1 MSPPVSKR
9 ETFQMAREAMA
20 KAVLEHAHQFY
31 DVGRWYVVAEC
42 WDVWSVLEELD
53 RHEDETQ
60 TPFDLDVGAIAHF
73 AKIVDPRRTAP

>member
-1 MSPPVSKR
+1 
-9 ETFQMAREAMA
+9 MAKEAMA

-42 WDVWSVLEELD
+42 WDLWSVLEELD

-60 TPFDLDVGAIAHF
+60 RPFELDAGAIAHF
-73 AKIVDPRRTAP
+73 ARIVASRGSAS

>member
-1 MSPPVSKR
+1 
-9 ETFQMAREAMA
+9 MAKEAMA

-42 WDVWSVLEELD
+42 WDLWSVLEELD

-60 TPFDLDVGAIAHF
+60 TPFELDAGAIAHF
-73 AKIVDPRRTAP
+73 ARMIAARGAV

>member
-1 MSPPVSKR
+1 MGPPVSKAGD
-9 ETFQMAREAMA
+9 FQMAKEAMA

-53 RHEDETQ
+53 RHEVETQ
-60 TPFDLDVGAIAHF
+60 TAFELDAGAIAHF
-73 AKIVDPRRTAP
+73 AGFIAARRALS